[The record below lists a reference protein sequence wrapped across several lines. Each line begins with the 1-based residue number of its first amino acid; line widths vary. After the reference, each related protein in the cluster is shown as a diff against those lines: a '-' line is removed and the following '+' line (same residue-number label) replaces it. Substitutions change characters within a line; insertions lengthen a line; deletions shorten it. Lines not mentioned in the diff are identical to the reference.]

1 MKPQLYAI
9 RWLTTLFSRE
19 FELKDTCRV
28 WDSIFADPER
38 FFFAQC
44 IGTAMVKR
52 IEPALLKGDF
62 VQDIQLLQNY
72 EMPPAEEILELQ
84 EKANKKKSEEEEKN
98 NQQTNASLS

>member
-1 MKPQLYAI
+1 M
-9 RWLTTLFSRE
+9 
-19 FELKDTCRV
+19 

-52 IEPALLKGDF
+52 IEPQLLEGDF

-72 EMPPAEEILELQ
+72 AMPPVEEILEL
-84 EKANKKKSEEEEKN
+84 ADAVRREELQRRDDSFVRTVQRNGLRVVISRISK
-98 NQQTNASLS
+98 LLLD